1 MDITF
6 IKNNL
11 EKLKKDS
18 LNTALKTACEM
29 NDFDMVEYLLTSDDL
44 KIKPDIEVGSILNHS
59 NQPLISAAKNGNLKI
74 VRFLLESEKLKK
86 KAYIHACNDEV
97 LLSAMKNNHVD
108 IVDYLLNKKYL
119 KSTIFHVAYT
129 NLYQCAKTSANDVI
143 FYLLKNKNKFLPKS
157 NIKDF
162 KDCEYNLLFNIKKED
177 NELLMYII
185 LKYDMDITNKI
196 KEKLNNDD
204 YLYIRKLI
212 EKKDL
217 INKLEKNLEIK
228 NNTKRKPKI

>member
-18 LNTALKTACEM
+18 LNTALKTACKM

-86 KAYIHACNDEV
+86 KAYIHACNDEIGR
-97 LLSAMKNNHVD
+97 AHV
-108 IVDYLLNKKYL
+108 
-119 KSTIFHVAYT
+119 
-129 NLYQCAKTSANDVI
+129 
-143 FYLLKNKNKFLPKS
+143 
-157 NIKDF
+157 
-162 KDCEYNLLFNIKKED
+162 
-177 NELLMYII
+177 
-185 LKYDMDITNKI
+185 
-196 KEKLNNDD
+196 
-204 YLYIRKLI
+204 
-212 EKKDL
+212 
-217 INKLEKNLEIK
+217 
-228 NNTKRKPKI
+228 